1 LLSEK
6 IKETAT
12 TDGFSGI
19 RKVKIETRML
29 REKTFF
35 LLLGSGAIFCT
46 FILAVRFV
54 KLDAYGQNS
63 SQPPAANTLVAKTP
77 QIEREKIVVNKT
89 VSTAPVISA
98 PETAENAKL
107 KNTIEWDFGAKRQR
121 GWYLYTPLIGH
132 TIGTEADSETPEFAR
147 AVAVWQ
153 QKSGLSPTGII
164 DRETLYRMIEFW
176 QSRRLNSSIYPTPED
191 LLTAPIGDFYDPNR
205 DIELL
210 KVERETYK
218 AYKKMVAAAAIEL
231 KLKIDKNGELSADE
245 KRLRIISAF
254 RSREYQAKLRAASP
268 QSGRAGLAVNSPH
281 FTGRT
286 LDIYVGGEPTTT
298 KDFNRAVQVQTPV
311 YKWLVKNASR
321 FGFYPYFYEPWH
333 WEYVPQNPKAVN
345 DNGSP
350 MKSKIGPLP

>member
-1 LLSEK
+1 
-6 IKETAT
+6 
-12 TDGFSGI
+12 
-19 RKVKIETRML
+19 ML
-29 REKTFF
+29 RESREKIY
-35 LLLGSGAIFCT
+35 LLLFALGAIFCT
-46 FILAVRFV
+46 VILAVRFV
-54 KLDAYGQNS
+54 KLNAYGQNS
-63 SQPPAANTLVAKTP
+63 SELPAANAPVAKTP
-77 QIEREKIVVNKT
+77 QIERERIVVNKT
-89 VSTAPVISA
+89 VSAAPVISA
-98 PETAENAKL
+98 TATAKNAEFKRTL
-107 KNTIEWDFGAKRQR
+107 EWNFGAKRQR
-121 GWYLYTPLIGH
+121 GWSLYIALIGQ
-132 TIGTEADSETPEFAR
+132 TINTEADSETPEFAR
-147 AVAVWQ
+147 TVTVWQ
-153 QKSGLSPTGII
+153 QKFGLSPTGTI
-164 DRETLYRMIEFW
+164 DRGTLYRMIEFW
-176 QSRRLNSSIYPTPED
+176 QSRRLNSSVYPTPKD
-191 LLTAPIGDFYDPNR
+191 LLTAPIADFYDSNR

-231 KLKIDKNGELSADE
+231 KLKTDKNGELSADE
-245 KRLRIISAF
+245 KFLRIISAF

>member
-1 LLSEK
+1 
-6 IKETAT
+6 
-12 TDGFSGI
+12 
-19 RKVKIETRML
+19 ML
-29 REKTFF
+29 REKTY
-35 LLLGSGAIFCT
+35 LLLFAAGAIFCT
-46 FILAVRFV
+46 VILAIGFV
-54 KLDAYGQNS
+54 KLNAYGQNS
-63 SQPPAANTLVAKTP
+63 SESFVANAPVAKTP
-77 QIEREKIVVNKT
+77 QTERERIVVNKT
-89 VSTAPVISA
+89 VSAAPVISA
-98 PETAENAKL
+98 TATAENAEF
-107 KNTIEWDFGAKRQR
+107 KNTIKWNFGAKQQR
-121 GWYLYTPLIGH
+121 GWYLYTALIKH

-153 QKSGLSPTGII
+153 HKSRLSTTGTI
-164 DRETLYRMIEFW
+164 DRDTLYRMIEFW
-176 QSRRLNSSIYPTPED
+176 QSRRLNSSVYPTPED
-191 LLTAPIGDFYDPNR
+191 LLTAPIDDFYDPNR

-210 KVERETYK
+210 KVEGETYK

-231 KLKIDKNGELSADE
+231 KLKTDKNGELSADG
-245 KRLRIISAF
+245 KFLRIISAF

-268 QSGRAGLAVNSPH
+268 QSGRAGLAVKSPH

-286 LDIYVGGEPTTT
+286 LDIYVGGEPTIT